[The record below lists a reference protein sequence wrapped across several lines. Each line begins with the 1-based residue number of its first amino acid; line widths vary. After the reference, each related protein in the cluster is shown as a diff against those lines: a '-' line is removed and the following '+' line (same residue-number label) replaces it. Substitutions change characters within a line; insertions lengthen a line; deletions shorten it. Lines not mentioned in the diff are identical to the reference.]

1 MEKEILRKGIITE
14 TTSKMIRC
22 QGATRTRGDERCAF
36 MASKKKGGGGG
47 ENFFVCGHHANV
59 RLGRLMV
66 YPLTENETMYAEIYG
81 HMYEDV
87 AEPEQEMVEQEDQ
100 EMAVVDQEVVVVEP
114 DVVEQMEDVSKVCAI
129 CLDEIFEENMNV
141 KKLAETRCG
150 HVYHEECMTKWLM
163 KKRTCPECRE
173 VIGEVS
179 ESKVIEARLMVVK
192 RQKCVKYM

>member
-1 MEKEILRKGIITE
+1 MRKAIITE

-36 MASKKKGGGGG
+36 MASKKKSGV
-47 ENFFVCGHHANV
+47 ETFFVCGHHVNV
-59 RLGRLMV
+59 QLGRLMV

-87 AEPEQEMVEQEDQ
+87 PEPEIAVIDDQ
-100 EMAVVDQEVVVVEP
+100 EMEPDQEEVVVIVEP
-114 DVVEQMEDVSKVCAI
+114 EVVEQMEDVSKVCAI

-173 VIGEVS
+173 VIGEAT
-179 ESKVIEARLMVVK
+179 ESKLIEARLMVVK
-192 RQKCVKYM
+192 RQECVKYM